1 MDATDG
7 LAAAYCHFL
16 QMGRPV
22 VEKGYSGW
30 KDFMAKNPDV
40 EIEVTGGGSS
50 VGVKAAAQ
58 GTADIG
64 NASREIKPEELAEFP
79 NLKVHVIA
87 RDGIAIVVHPDI
99 AVSGLTV
106 EQVRDI
112 FSGKITNWNEVGGA
126 DAAIIVVSRE
136 EGSGTRDAFQEMVM
150 GEGSW
155 DVSAD
160 TRINYSNDALT
171 KTVSLFNNYLDGRFG
186 VTLKKGSKGKN
197 AIHLQIDKKMPLEA
211 YSLVVDDKGVTIK
224 GSEAGIFYGIQTLQ
238 QLLVDKG
245 NGCIQLPYIMINDEP
260 RFGYRGLMLDVARYF
275 YSVEYV
281 KEYIDLM
288 ARYKINRFHWHLTE
302 DAGWRIEIKKYPE
315 LTKIGAW
322 RNSTQWGHNPT
333 EQDRIPHGGF
343 YTQEQIKEI
352 IQYAADRYITI
363 VPEIDLPGHTMS
375 VLATYPEL
383 SCTGGPFRIPETWG
397 IKEEVLCLGNDKTYR
412 FVEDVLSEVIDLF
425 PGEYIHIGG
434 DEAPKRR
441 WKECPKCQRRIKE
454 NKLKDEHELQSYFI
468 HHLDEFVT
476 GKGRKIIG
484 WDEILEGGLAPNAA
498 VMSWRGE
505 NGGIAAAGM
514 GHKVV
519 MAPNNYM
526 YIDYYQSED
535 YTNEPLN
542 IGGLVTLEHIYSYE
556 PYTPKLTKEQ
566 CGYIMGVQ
574 ANVWGEFIHHPDK
587 VNYMAYP
594 RAMALSEIGWSP
606 AEKKNYAD
614 FRERLAGCLAEL
626 DRQGVTFRIPEPI
639 GWDKAIVRGGN
650 AIVDLKPSVE
660 GADIYYTTDGTDPRL
675 YGKLYTDTL
684 QLPLSFSGVNIKC
697 YLRLSSGRSSAVYT
711 VVAPDTK

>member
-1 MDATDG
+1 MIK
-7 LAAAYCHFL
+7 H
-16 QMGRPV
+16 
-22 VEKGYSGW
+22 
-30 KDFMAKNPDV
+30 
-40 EIEVTGGGSS
+40 EIRWEYILVICIILGTLPCNAQS
-50 VGVKAAAQ
+50 VIPMPK
-58 GTADIG
+58 
-64 NASREIKPEELAEFP
+64 
-79 NLKVHVIA
+79 
-87 RDGIAIVVHPDI
+87 
-99 AVSGLTV
+99 
-106 EQVRDI
+106 
-112 FSGKITNWNEVGGA
+112 
-126 DAAIIVVSRE
+126 
-136 EGSGTRDAFQEMVM
+136 EMVM

-425 PGEYIHIGG
+425 PSEYIHIGG

-484 WDEILEGGLAPNAA
+484 WDEI
-498 VMSWRGE
+498 
-505 NGGIAAAGM
+505 
-514 GHKVV
+514 
-519 MAPNNYM
+519 
-526 YIDYYQSED
+526 
-535 YTNEPLN
+535 
-542 IGGLVTLEHIYSYE
+542 
-556 PYTPKLTKEQ
+556 
-566 CGYIMGVQ
+566 
-574 ANVWGEFIHHPDK
+574 
-587 VNYMAYP
+587 
-594 RAMALSEIGWSP
+594 
-606 AEKKNYAD
+606 
-614 FRERLAGCLAEL
+614 
-626 DRQGVTFRIPEPI
+626 
-639 GWDKAIVRGGN
+639 
-650 AIVDLKPSVE
+650 
-660 GADIYYTTDGTDPRL
+660 
-675 YGKLYTDTL
+675 
-684 QLPLSFSGVNIKC
+684 
-697 YLRLSSGRSSAVYT
+697 
-711 VVAPDTK
+711 

>member
-1 MDATDG
+1 MIK
-7 LAAAYCHFL
+7 H
-16 QMGRPV
+16 
-22 VEKGYSGW
+22 
-30 KDFMAKNPDV
+30 
-40 EIEVTGGGSS
+40 EIRWEYILVICIILGTLPCNAQS
-50 VGVKAAAQ
+50 VIPMPK
-58 GTADIG
+58 
-64 NASREIKPEELAEFP
+64 
-79 NLKVHVIA
+79 
-87 RDGIAIVVHPDI
+87 
-99 AVSGLTV
+99 
-106 EQVRDI
+106 
-112 FSGKITNWNEVGGA
+112 
-126 DAAIIVVSRE
+126 
-136 EGSGTRDAFQEMVM
+136 EMVM

-245 NGCIQLPYIMINDEP
+245 NGCIQLPYIMINDVTP
-260 RFGYRGLMLDVARYF
+260 FWLSWFDVGCCTF
-275 YSVEYV
+275 IFTQWNIV

-302 DAGWRIEIKKYPE
+302 DAGWRIENKKVSRIEPK
-315 LTKIGAW
+315 LGHGVIVLSGGIIRQNKIVFHMEDSILRSRLRRLSNMRQIGTSLLF
-322 RNSTQWGHNPT
+322 RRSIY
-333 EQDRIPHGGF
+333 QD
-343 YTQEQIKEI
+343 
-352 IQYAADRYITI
+352 IQC
-363 VPEIDLPGHTMS
+363 LF
-375 VLATYPEL
+375 LATYPEL

>member
-1 MDATDG
+1 
-7 LAAAYCHFL
+7 
-16 QMGRPV
+16 
-22 VEKGYSGW
+22 
-30 KDFMAKNPDV
+30 
-40 EIEVTGGGSS
+40 
-50 VGVKAAAQ
+50 
-58 GTADIG
+58 
-64 NASREIKPEELAEFP
+64 
-79 NLKVHVIA
+79 
-87 RDGIAIVVHPDI
+87 
-99 AVSGLTV
+99 
-106 EQVRDI
+106 
-112 FSGKITNWNEVGGA
+112 
-126 DAAIIVVSRE
+126 
-136 EGSGTRDAFQEMVM
+136 
-150 GEGSW
+150 
-155 DVSAD
+155 
-160 TRINYSNDALT
+160 
-171 KTVSLFNNYLDGRFG
+171 
-186 VTLKKGSKGKN
+186 
-197 AIHLQIDKKMPLEA
+197 
-211 YSLVVDDKGVTIK
+211 
-224 GSEAGIFYGIQTLQ
+224 
-238 QLLVDKG
+238 
-245 NGCIQLPYIMINDEP
+245 MIC
-260 RFGYRGLMLDVARYF
+260 
-275 YSVEYV
+275 S
-281 KEYIDLM
+281 
-288 ARYKINRFHWHLTE
+288 
-302 DAGWRIEIKKYPE
+302 AGWRIEIKKYPE

-397 IKEEVLCLGNDKTYR
+397 IKEEVLCLGNDETYR

>member
-1 MDATDG
+1 MIK
-7 LAAAYCHFL
+7 H
-16 QMGRPV
+16 
-22 VEKGYSGW
+22 
-30 KDFMAKNPDV
+30 
-40 EIEVTGGGSS
+40 EIRWEYILVICIILGTLPCNAQS
-50 VGVKAAAQ
+50 VIPMPK
-58 GTADIG
+58 
-64 NASREIKPEELAEFP
+64 
-79 NLKVHVIA
+79 
-87 RDGIAIVVHPDI
+87 
-99 AVSGLTV
+99 
-106 EQVRDI
+106 
-112 FSGKITNWNEVGGA
+112 
-126 DAAIIVVSRE
+126 
-136 EGSGTRDAFQEMVM
+136 EMVM

-468 HHLDEFVT
+468 HHLDE
-476 GKGRKIIG
+476 
-484 WDEILEGGLAPNAA
+484 
-498 VMSWRGE
+498 
-505 NGGIAAAGM
+505 
-514 GHKVV
+514 
-519 MAPNNYM
+519 
-526 YIDYYQSED
+526 YYQSED

>member
-1 MDATDG
+1 MIK
-7 LAAAYCHFL
+7 H
-16 QMGRPV
+16 
-22 VEKGYSGW
+22 
-30 KDFMAKNPDV
+30 
-40 EIEVTGGGSS
+40 EIRWEYILVICIILGTLPCNAQS
-50 VGVKAAAQ
+50 VIPMPK
-58 GTADIG
+58 
-64 NASREIKPEELAEFP
+64 
-79 NLKVHVIA
+79 
-87 RDGIAIVVHPDI
+87 
-99 AVSGLTV
+99 
-106 EQVRDI
+106 
-112 FSGKITNWNEVGGA
+112 
-126 DAAIIVVSRE
+126 
-136 EGSGTRDAFQEMVM
+136 EMVM

-505 NGGIAAAGM
+505 NGGIAAGFLAGVIVLVLKKICANLPESLEGIKPTLIYPVVGIFIMSILMCFILNPLIGLINTGLSNMLTSISNAGFITVLGLLLGAMMAIDM
-514 GHKVV
+514 GGPINKAAYVFGTGMLASANEFMQNGMSSSDPAVQACYIAMAAIMVGGMVPPTGIAVAAWLFPKKFTKAERGSKVSNLIMGASFITEGAIPFAAADPLHV
-519 MAPNNYM
+519 IPCTMAGAGVAGLLSALFGCTLMAPHGGLFVFATVGNPFM
-526 YIDYYQSED
+526 YIVAWVAGTFVTAILLGILKKEK
-535 YTNEPLN
+535 TN
-542 IGGLVTLEHIYSYE
+542 
-556 PYTPKLTKEQ
+556 
-566 CGYIMGVQ
+566 
-574 ANVWGEFIHHPDK
+574 
-587 VNYMAYP
+587 
-594 RAMALSEIGWSP
+594 
-606 AEKKNYAD
+606 
-614 FRERLAGCLAEL
+614 
-626 DRQGVTFRIPEPI
+626 
-639 GWDKAIVRGGN
+639 
-650 AIVDLKPSVE
+650 
-660 GADIYYTTDGTDPRL
+660 
-675 YGKLYTDTL
+675 
-684 QLPLSFSGVNIKC
+684 
-697 YLRLSSGRSSAVYT
+697 
-711 VVAPDTK
+711 